1 MYFVDQQK
9 IEQTLAHM
17 ESLLS
22 FINSESF
29 TDVIKDQL
37 AIERVGS
44 VIIESI
50 IDVGNQMIDGFI
62 MRDPGGYEDIIDILH
77 DEAVINETNARELK
91 SVIRFRK
98 SLAYK
103 YTSLQGLE
111 MLQVLKEN
119 YPSLEQFPGNI
130 RVYLKNELGVI
141 TAFLPDHIGN
151 E

>member
-17 ESLLS
+17 ESLLA
-22 FINSESF
+22 FIKSESF

-37 AIERVGS
+37 AIERAGT

-62 MRDPGGYEDIIDILH
+62 MRDPGGYEDIIDILQ
-77 DEAVINETNARELK
+77 DEAVINEANARELK
-91 SVIRFRK
+91 SVIRIRK
-98 SLAYK
+98 SLAYE
-103 YTSLQGLE
+103 YTSLQGSE
-111 MLQVLKEN
+111 VLQVLKAN
-119 YPSLEQFPGNI
+119 NSSLEEFPGNI

-141 TAFLPDHIGN
+141 TAFLPDSRGN